1 MGDKT
6 SQNAC
11 DCRTRL
17 LEAATAVF
25 LEEGYRAS
33 VERIAARAGVA
44 KQTLYNYFP
53 RKDDLFCEVIR
64 LGTAAML
71 VSLESDHEP
80 LRERLLRFATAFR
93 ECLLG
98 SKGIAFHRAIA
109 AEAGRFPELAAA
121 FYVNGPQQTAQR
133 LAAVLGQAMATGEL
147 RRDDPLIAAETLQSM
162 LLEGERTRRLFSPDR
177 AMLPVPADADRIIDL
192 FLRAYAPQNHE

>member
-1 MGDKT
+1 VNHSAQLST
-6 SQNAC
+6 C

-17 LEAATAVF
+17 LEAATSVF

-71 VSLESDHEP
+71 VSLDDDQAP
-80 LRERLLRFATAFR
+80 LRERLLRFASAFR
-93 ECLLG
+93 ECVLG
-98 SKGIAFHRAIA
+98 ANGIALFRAIA
-109 AEAGRFPELAAA
+109 AEAARFPEMTAA
-121 FYVNGPQQTAQR
+121 FYANGPQQTSRR
-133 LAAVLGQAMATGEL
+133 LAEVLEQAMADGTL
-147 RRDDPLIAAETLQSM
+147 RRDDPVFAAEMLLAM
-162 LLEGERTRRLFSPDR
+162 LLEGERTRRLFSPDVS
-177 AMLPVPADADRIIDL
+177 AIPSAGEAGRIVDF
-192 FLRAYAPQNHE
+192 FLHAYAPQPV